1 MQIENSKQNAWL
13 VKIRESELQTQLK
26 RSSWR
31 RAEPPHPN
39 VHLQMAYVEEGP
51 LKLQGPLLADF
62 SNDNSNLTFPCTR
75 KERLPQELAKE
86 QPVGL
91 MALRLVQDEATGV
104 CP

>member
-1 MQIENSKQNAWL
+1 MACQDPRVRTADSVEAL
-13 VKIRESELQTQLK
+13 YLEES
-26 RSSWR
+26 
-31 RAEPPHPN
+31 RAPHPN

-62 SNDNSNLTFPCTR
+62 SNDSSNSIFPCTR
-75 KERLPQELAKE
+75 KERLSHELAKE

-91 MALRLVQDEATGV
+91 MALRLVQDKTTGV